1 MTLFGG
7 NMFSK
12 ALRNS
17 GISLVLFMSLF
28 LGLILPVQAAS
39 QPVITQVGVIS
50 GERVQVQINFLPA
63 NTDFTV
69 SEGSTGSRGFG
80 HVIAHFN
87 SNDGGTHVYWFE
99 VLSDINGDTTI
110 DIRID
115 SGSGVAAFA
124 TVINTGTF
132 TAPASIPIPNV
143 QPPSGS
149 TPAVSNPVTGQPVVP
164 TLGQISIL
172 KVERGGIVSVS
183 LRGLPA
189 NTTFIVTINQ
199 GGTAGIGG
207 SKVAELTTT
216 SSFTETTSIFEIPAS
231 VRYSNVLDLRLDSG
245 SAVYVIE
252 FNNDNFN
259 N

>member
-1 MTLFGG
+1 
-7 NMFSK
+7 MFLK
-12 ALRNS
+12 ALRNA

-28 LGLILPVQAAS
+28 LGLILPVQAAA

-69 SEGSTGSRGFG
+69 TEGSTGSQGIG

-87 SNDGGTHVYWFE
+87 SNVGGTHVYWFE
-99 VLSDINGDTTI
+99 VLSDISGDTTI

-115 SGSGVAAFA
+115 NGGGIAAFA

-143 QPPSGS
+143 QPPAGS
-149 TPAVSNPVTGQPVVP
+149 TPAVSAPVPGQPGV
-164 TLGQISIL
+164 TTIGQISIL
-172 KVERGGIVSVS
+172 KVERGGIVAVS

-189 NTTFIVTINQ
+189 NTTFAVSINQ
-199 GGTAGIGG
+199 EGTAGIGG
-207 SKVAELTTT
+207 SKVADLTTYNFSET
-216 SSFTETTSIFEIPAS
+216 SSIFEIPAPF
-231 VRYSNVLDLRLDSG
+231 RYTNVLDLRLDSG
-245 SAVYVIE
+245 TAVYVIE
-252 FNNDNFN
+252 FNNADFN